1 MKTHFSKL
9 LMASLMLA
17 GTVTFFPACS
27 QEISHSESDKPG
39 WFGGNKHTEDTT
51 YKNPDG
57 TISHTHEEV
66 KVNP

>member
-1 MKTHFSKL
+1 MKTHFSKF

-27 QEISHSESDKPG
+27 EEISHQESDKPG

-57 TISHTHEEV
+57 SISHTHQEV
-66 KVNP
+66 KTNP